1 MLNVLKTLLQGAN
14 ARAEERLTDHFAI
27 DLIEQKIRE
36 AEAGLAAAKQTLASL
51 IVRQRNEDRMLV
63 TVETRVRDL
72 ESRARLA
79 LADGREDLAADAA
92 AAIADLEN
100 ERNVRR
106 TTIAQLAERVSRTR
120 SAVEKANRRIIDL
133 KQGMISARSVDAE
146 RKAQKKL
153 DRALGSTA
161 AVREA
166 EEIILRIMA
175 QDEPREEAEVL
186 DEIDASL
193 DGTAAATRLG
203 EAGYGQKTR
212 VSANDVL
219 ARLRTPLP
227 TQNLHP

>member
-1 MLNVLKTLLQGAN
+1 MLNVLKTLLQGAS

-51 IVRQRNEDRMLV
+51 IVRQRTEDRALTSV
-63 TVETRVRDL
+63 QIRIHDL

-79 LADGREDLAADAA
+79 LADGREDLAATAA
-92 AAIADLEN
+92 AAIAELEN
-100 ERNVRR
+100 ERTVRQA
-106 TTIAQLAERVSRTR
+106 TLAQLGDRIARTR

-153 DRALGSTA
+153 DRAIGSTA

-166 EEIILRIMA
+166 EEMILRIMA

-186 DEIDASL
+186 DEIDADL
-193 DGTAAATRLG
+193 DGRTAATRLG
-203 EAGYGQKTR
+203 DAGYGARTR
-212 VSANDVL
+212 VTTDDVL
-219 ARLRTPLP
+219 ARLRTPQP
-227 TQNLHP
+227 TQNLNP